1 MTQTPRP
8 DSPRS
13 TPPKT
18 PLPSTS
24 PPAAQSSVR
33 RVPIWIFIGLV
44 ASASLLITLL
54 ITINVIN
61 RHRDNDSTGVGST
74 ATKKGDTYLH
84 GGTIQEPDA
93 ADPPVLGIVPA
104 FRLVERAG
112 GVYASTQLAGKV
124 WVADFIFT
132 HCAGTCPRM
141 TQEMSN
147 LQTQLSSLPRWKEIR
162 LVSFTVDPT
171 NDTPDVLRDY
181 ADSYK
186 ADHRQ
191 WIFLTGS
198 RQDLWKLT
206 KDGFKLPV
214 GEDTENLQMPITH
227 SSRFTLVDQQG
238 RIRGYYD
245 AFDTDVRDR
254 LKKDI
259 DKVLA
264 EVPPVAETQ
273 PSTQPAT
280 QPK

>member
-13 TPPKT
+13 TPHPA
-18 PLPSTS
+18 TS
-24 PPAAQSSVR
+24 PPTAQSPAR

-54 ITINVIN
+54 ITIMVIN
-61 RHRDNDSTGVGST
+61 RPRDNGSTGVGSAST
-74 ATKKGDTYLH
+74 DKKDTYLH
-84 GGTIQEPDA
+84 GGTLSEPGAD
-93 ADPPVLGIVPA
+93 DPPVLGVVPA

-112 GVYASTQLAGKV
+112 GVYASTELAGKV

-132 HCAGTCPRM
+132 RCAGTCPRM
-141 TQEMSN
+141 TQELSN
-147 LQTQLSSLPRWKEIR
+147 LQTQLSTLPRWKEIR

-186 ADHRQ
+186 ADRRQ

-206 KDGFKLPV
+206 KEGFKLPV

-227 SSRFTLVDQQG
+227 SSRFALVDQQG

-245 AFDTDVRDR
+245 AFDANVLDQ